1 LDFETAVF
9 GHAQSGQ
16 NWVGDCQTANFHTR
30 MWEAQL
36 LASFREQG
44 LLVAQEHLSPAFEI
58 QNRLGGKAT
67 VEAVTANPST
77 PYDHVNAPPSAHP
90 TERDE
95 VFFGAAAVRFA
106 DTLRSKLQ
114 RSYHLLPHVA
124 DKPIIVTLAD
134 FHTPVSMVWSREA
147 LIGYL

>member
-1 LDFETAVF
+1 
-9 GHAQSGQ
+9 
-16 NWVGDCQTANFHTR
+16 

-44 LLVAQEHLSPAFEI
+44 LLVAQEHLSPDFEI

-77 PYDHVNAPPSAHP
+77 LYDHVNAPPSAHP

-95 VFFGAAAVRFA
+95 VFIWSC
-106 DTLRSKLQ
+106 RSAF
-114 RSYHLLPHVA
+114 RRHVA
-124 DKPIIVTLAD
+124 Q
-134 FHTPVSMVWSREA
+134 
-147 LIGYL
+147 